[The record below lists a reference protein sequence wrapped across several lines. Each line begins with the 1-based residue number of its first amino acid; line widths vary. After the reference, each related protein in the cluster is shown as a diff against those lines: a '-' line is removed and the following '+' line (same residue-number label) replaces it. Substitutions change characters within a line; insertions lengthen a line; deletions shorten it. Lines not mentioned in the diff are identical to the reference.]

1 MRKCLTPIV
10 LLLALTG
17 VTGLSAQSLTL
28 ETETGLA
35 LTNALL
41 YLREA
46 YAGRDADGVPF
57 YVERPFSSEDRRLL
71 RRYFGIEEPGR
82 LYLSDSTP
90 GAYLVYDTERDPGT
104 GRLVRT
110 YRVGAESIRRE
121 GETWEELERRI
132 RTMTAA
138 DFPAMVRKADTS
150 LASLDPSAQPAFG
163 RMLREA
169 RLAGH
174 RVRVVESYR
183 SPERQ
188 AYLLVRGGGL
198 TFTATSKHSAGRALD
213 IVVGDGN
220 LKSPQTR
227 ARWIAFRRW
236 VQGFEGGRFRL
247 IGEPAKSWD
256 WPHVELTGGA
266 SGYASIEELLAA
278 ARAAE
283 RACCDPSGGAVHS
296 THDLARSGA
305 ASLARPGSRGDEVRG
320 DGAAGGAAIP
330 AR

>member
-1 MRKCLTPIV
+1 MT
-10 LLLALTG
+10 LLLTLVGTPALA
-17 VTGLSAQSLTL
+17 AQSLTL
-28 ETETGLA
+28 ETGLA

-41 YLREA
+41 YPRET

-57 YVERPFSSEDRRLL
+57 YVERPFSAEERRLL
-71 RRYFGIEEPGR
+71 RQHFGIEEPGR

-90 GAYLVYDTERDPGT
+90 GAYLMYDTERDPGT

-132 RTMTAA
+132 RTMKPA
-138 DFPAMVRKADTS
+138 DFPVAVRQADTS
-150 LASLDPSAQPAFG
+150 LASLDSSVRPAFA

-169 RLAGH
+169 HRAGH
-174 RVRVVESYR
+174 RVRITESYR
-183 SPERQ
+183 SAERQ

-198 TFTATSKHSAGRALD
+198 TFTATSQHSTGRALD
-213 IVVGDGN
+213 IIVDNGN
-220 LKSPQTR
+220 LRSARTR

-236 VQGFEGGRFRL
+236 VERYESGRFRL

-256 WPHVELTGGA
+256 WPHVELAGGA
-266 SGYASIEELLAA
+266 PGYASIEELLTA
-278 ARAAE
+278 ARIADS
-283 RACCDPSGGAVHS
+283 ACCDPSGAAVHS

-305 ASLARPGSRGDEVRG
+305 APLAGPGSRSDEVRG
-320 DGAAGGAAIP
+320 DGATGGAAVP

>member
-1 MRKCLTPIV
+1 
-10 LLLALTG
+10 
-17 VTGLSAQSLTL
+17 
-28 ETETGLA
+28 
-35 LTNALL
+35 
-41 YLREA
+41 
-46 YAGRDADGVPF
+46 
-57 YVERPFSSEDRRLL
+57 
-71 RRYFGIEEPGR
+71 
-82 LYLSDSTP
+82 
-90 GAYLVYDTERDPGT
+90 
-104 GRLVRT
+104 VRT
-110 YRVGAESIRRE
+110 YRVGAESIRQE
-121 GETWEELERRI
+121 GETWEGLERRI
-132 RTMTAA
+132 RTMSPA
-138 DFPAMVRKADTS
+138 DFPAGVRKADTS
-150 LASLDPSAQPAFG
+150 LASLDPSTQAAFA

-174 RVRVVESYR
+174 RVRVTESYR

-220 LKSPQTR
+220 LKSPRTR

-236 VQGFEGGRFRL
+236 VQSFEGGRFRL

-256 WPHVELTGGA
+256 WPHVELAGGA
-266 SGYASIEELLAA
+266 AGYASVEELLAA

-283 RACCDPSGGAVHS
+283 SVCCDPSGAAVHS

-305 ASLARPGSRGDEVRG
+305 ASVAGAGSRGDEVRG
-320 DGAAGGAAIP
+320 DGPAGGTAVP